1 MINHAQMEGIQMS
14 RRLNYGIRFG
24 QSSVSAH
31 HTVLDDTGSYANRM
45 ARADRAK
52 MRAIMENT
60 PLHARE
66 LQRYKAATTNK
77 RKSRAKSQPI
87 KDERLEAER
96 RMLEALRKVVSTLE
110 FHLEELHRTRK
121 VGNEKGLVNQ
131 YGIHNALV
139 ALRTKCGVRFEPNEY
154 DHTLHIAEVLRS
166 APRTEEQIHDETVS
180 EREQQRL
187 SRLRNMKAQAE
198 RFITKYRGTT

>member
-1 MINHAQMEGIQMS
+1 MTNLQMEGIQMS

-66 LQRYKAATTNK
+66 LQQYKAATTNK
-77 RKSRAKSQPI
+77 RKSRAKNQPI

>member
-1 MINHAQMEGIQMS
+1 MTNLQMEGIQMS